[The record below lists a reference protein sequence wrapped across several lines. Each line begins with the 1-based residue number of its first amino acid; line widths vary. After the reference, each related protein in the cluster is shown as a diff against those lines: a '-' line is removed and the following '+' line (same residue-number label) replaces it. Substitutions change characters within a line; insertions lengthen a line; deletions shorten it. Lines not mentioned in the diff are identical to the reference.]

1 MNGAT
6 NLISFYKQFPDEQAC
21 RDFLQNAR
29 WGSVT
34 TCPKCGVT
42 DTKIYKLKDSRLLKC
57 ATCRQPFSVRVGT
70 VFEDSALPLQSW
82 FLAIYLCTSLKKGI
96 SSVQLAKYLGITQK
110 SAWHMLHRIRHNVTS
125 STPTLEGIVEVDE
138 TYWGGRTTD
147 KQGKFKNKVAVI
159 GAVEKKKD
167 TGRIKTT
174 VTKTAD
180 ATVAL
185 PFMRSAIKQGSSVQ
199 TDESAIYHRV
209 KREYEHQSVNHS
221 EKEYVREAVST
232 NTIEGAWDHLK
243 LGLRAIYMGRVT
255 AKHLASYCD
264 EFSFRYN
271 FRDVSDGERFAT
283 WFRFSN
289 GKKLTW
295 RELTVG

>member
-1 MNGAT
+1 MHDGI
-6 NLISFYKQFPDEQAC
+6 NLINFYKQFPDEQAC

-29 WGSVT
+29 WGGTT
-34 TCPKCGVT
+34 TCPKCGVAN
-42 DTKIYKLKDSRLLKC
+42 TKIYKLKDNRLLKC

-70 VFEDSALPLQSW
+70 VFEDSAIPLQSW

-110 SAWHMLHRIRHNVTS
+110 SSWHMLHRIRHNVTNS
-125 STPTLEGIVEVDE
+125 ILPLEGIVEVDE
-138 TYWGGRTTD
+138 TYYGGKTSEKR
-147 KQGKFKNKVAVI
+147 GRFSNKVAII
-159 GAVEKKKD
+159 GAVEKQKN

-185 PFMRSAIKQGSSVQ
+185 PFMRATIKQGATVQ
-199 TDESAIYHRV
+199 TDESTIYHRV
-209 KREYEHQSVNHS
+209 QREYEHQSVNHS
-221 EKEYVREAVST
+221 EKEYAREAVST
-232 NTIEGAWDHLK
+232 NTIDGAWDHLK

-255 AKHLASYCD
+255 AKHLARYCD

-283 WFRFSN
+283 WFKLAE
-289 GKKLTW
+289 GKRLTYKS
-295 RELTVG
+295 LVSK

>member
-1 MNGAT
+1 VNGAT
-6 NLISFYKQFPDEQAC
+6 NLINFYKQFPDEQAC

-34 TCPKCGVT
+34 MCPKCGVT

-70 VFEDSALPLQSW
+70 VFEDSAIPLQSW

-110 SAWHMLHRIRHNVTS
+110 SAWHMLHRIRHNVTDNTLS
-125 STPTLEGIVEVDE
+125 LEGVVEVDE

-159 GAVEKKKD
+159 GAVEKQKS

-185 PFMRSAIKQGSSVQ
+185 PFMRSAIKKDAYPLI
-199 TDESAIYHRV
+199 T
-209 KREYEHQSVNHS
+209 K
-221 EKEYVREAVST
+221 
-232 NTIEGAWDHLK
+232 GA
-243 LGLRAIYMGRVT
+243 
-255 AKHLASYCD
+255 
-264 EFSFRYN
+264 
-271 FRDVSDGERFAT
+271 
-283 WFRFSN
+283 
-289 GKKLTW
+289 
-295 RELTVG
+295 

>member
-1 MNGAT
+1 VNGAT
-6 NLISFYKQFPDEQAC
+6 NLINFYKQFPDEQAC

-34 TCPKCGVT
+34 MCPKCGVS

-57 ATCRQPFSVRVGT
+57 ATCRRPFSVRVGT

-110 SAWHMLHRIRHNVTS
+110 SAWHMLHRIRHNVTDNTLS
-125 STPTLEGIVEVDE
+125 LEGVVEVDE

-159 GAVEKKKD
+159 GAVEKQKS

-185 PFMRSAIKQGSSVQ
+185 PFMRSAIKKGSSVH
-199 TDESAIYHRV
+199 TDESKIYHRV
-209 KREYEHQSVNHS
+209 KREYDHQSVNHS

-271 FRDVSDGERFAT
+271 FRDMSDGERFVT

-289 GKKLTW
+289 GKQLTW
-295 RELTVG
+295 AELTAK

>member
-1 MNGAT
+1 MPDGF
-6 NLISFYKQFPDEQAC
+6 NLISFYRKFPDEQSC
-21 RDFLQNAR
+21 RDFIQNAR

-34 TCPKCGVT
+34 TCPKCGVA

-57 ATCRQPFSVRVGT
+57 ATCRSPFSVRVGA
-70 VFEDSALPLQSW
+70 VFEDSAIPLQSW

-110 SAWHMLHRIRHNVTS
+110 SAWHMLHRIRHNVTDNTLS
-125 STPTLEGIVEVDE
+125 LEGVVEVDE
-138 TYWGGRTTD
+138 TYWGGKTGRRD
-147 KQGKFKNKVAVI
+147 MFKNKVAVI

-174 VTKTAD
+174 VTRTAD

-185 PFMRSAIKQGSSVQ
+185 PFMRSAIKQGSTVQ
-199 TDESAIYHRV
+199 TDESKIYHRV
-209 KREYEHQSVNHS
+209 KREYAHQSVNHS

-271 FRDVSDGERFAT
+271 FRDMSDGERFAT
-283 WFRFSN
+283 WFKFSN
-289 GKKLTW
+289 GKRLTW
-295 RELTVG
+295 QELTAK